1 LGNPVD
7 FVFYSRFLIS
17 VQQSDIML
25 LYCDFSLEYL
35 SYVYSNQ
42 PPPRL
47 PYITLHRS
55 RKYDL
60 GDSTVRREAAVAILA
75 LGEYSK

>member
-1 LGNPVD
+1 
-7 FVFYSRFLIS
+7 
-17 VQQSDIML
+17 ML
-25 LYCDFSLEYL
+25 LYCDFTLDYL
-35 SYVYSNQ
+35 SYVYSDQ

-60 GDSTVRREAAVAILA
+60 GDPTERKEAAAAILA
-75 LGEYSK
+75 LGEYFKRTSKYHHIGEDPW